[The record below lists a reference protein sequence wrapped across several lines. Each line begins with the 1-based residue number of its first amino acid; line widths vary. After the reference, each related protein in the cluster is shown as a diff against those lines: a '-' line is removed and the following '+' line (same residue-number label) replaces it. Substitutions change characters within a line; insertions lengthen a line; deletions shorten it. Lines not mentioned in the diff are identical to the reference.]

1 MKFAQLLRKPFLTE
15 HLYWL
20 CVGDLGFQ
28 PETSVKE
35 RLLQRCFPVKFAKFL
50 KTSFDRTP
58 ADVVFICEF

>member
-20 CVGDLGFQ
+20 RLGDLGFQ

-35 RLLQRCFPVKFAKFL
+35 RLMQRCFPVKFAKFL